1 MSHTEDIRITLA
13 KLRAIHDE
21 QTRRLIEQVVA
32 LKQIKADIEPKNK
45 IEVEVE
51 KETVGVWTDFLK
63 NLK

>member
-1 MSHTEDIRITLA
+1 MLHTEDIKITLA

-21 QTRRLIEQVVA
+21 QTRRLIEQIVT
-32 LKQIKADIEPKNK
+32 LQQIKVDLKLEDK
-45 IEVEVE
+45 VEIE

>member
-1 MSHTEDIRITLA
+1 MLHTEDIKVTLA

-32 LKQIKADIEPKNK
+32 LRQLKTDREP
-45 IEVEVE
+45 EDDVEIE
-51 KETVGVWTDFLK
+51 KETVGVWTDFLR

>member
-1 MSHTEDIRITLA
+1 MLHTEDIKVTLA

-32 LKQIKADIEPKNK
+32 LRQLKTDREP
-45 IEVEVE
+45 EDDVEIE
-51 KETVGVWTDFLK
+51 KETVCVWADFLR